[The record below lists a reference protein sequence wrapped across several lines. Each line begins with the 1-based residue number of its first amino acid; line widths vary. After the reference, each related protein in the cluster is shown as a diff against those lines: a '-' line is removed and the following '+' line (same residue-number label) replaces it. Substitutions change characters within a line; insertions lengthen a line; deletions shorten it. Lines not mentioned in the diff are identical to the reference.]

1 MKIGMYGGSFNPPHN
16 GHLYLATEIGKRA
29 QLDRIII
36 IPSNISPQKSNNGNI
51 DPEHRIN
58 MCKEVFD
65 STLFE
70 VSDCEI
76 SRGGRSFT
84 VDTLTFLKE
93 QYPDDELFLFMGS
106 DMLLSFHTWYRY
118 QDILSMC
125 TICAISRDDNESAAM
140 LRNYADTVLGGGNIL
155 IFDIEPFEVSSS
167 EIREN
172 LKNGKSCKG
181 LISEKTEKYIKENK
195 LYGQ

>member
-1 MKIGMYGGSFNPPHN
+1 MRIGMYGGSFNPPHN
-16 GHLYLATEIGKRA
+16 GHLYLAEEVGRLAK
-29 QLDRIII
+29 LDKIII

-51 DPEHRIN
+51 DPVHRIN
-58 MCKEVFD
+58 MCKEVFH
-65 STLFE
+65 SPLFE

-76 SRGGRSFT
+76 SRGGRSYT
-84 VDTLTFLKE
+84 VNTLTYLRE
-93 QYPDDELFLFMGS
+93 QYTDDELYLFMGS

-118 QDILSMC
+118 EDILKMC
-125 TICAISRDDNESAAM
+125 TLCAISRDDDESADK
-140 LRNYADTVLGGGNIL
+140 LRNYADTVLSTGRVL
-155 IFDIEPFEVSSS
+155 IFDIEPIEVSSS

-172 LKNGKSCKG
+172 LKSGKSCKD

>member
-16 GHLYLATEIGKRA
+16 GHVYLAREVGRLA
-29 QLDRIII
+29 GLDKIII

-51 DPEHRIN
+51 DPIHRVN
-58 MCKEVFD
+58 MCRDVFD
-65 STLFE
+65 SPLYE

-76 SRGGRSFT
+76 ARGGKSFT
-84 VDTLTFLKE
+84 VDTLSYLKE
-93 QYPDDELFLFMGS
+93 LYPDGEFYLFMGS

-118 QDILSMC
+118 EDILKMC
-125 TICAISRDDNESAAM
+125 TICAISRDDAESADK
-140 LRNYADTVLGGGNIL
+140 LKDYADTVLISGNVL
-155 IFDIEPFEVSSS
+155 IFDIEPIEVSSS
-167 EIREN
+167 LIREK
-172 LKNGKSCKG
+172 LSNGKSCKG